1 MDRALHGFKKSLSDL
16 SDDELRQLLLE
27 TRSNRR
33 VVKQKTV
40 ERAQKA
46 AKEGTLTKAN
56 MRQTIRGLSAEQAA
70 ELLAALTG
78 GD

>member
-1 MDRALHGFKKSLSDL
+1 MDRALQGFKKSLSDL

-33 VVKQKTV
+33 VVKQKTI
-40 ERAQKA
+40 ERSQKA
-46 AKEGTLTKAN
+46 AKEGTLTKAT
-56 MRQTIRGLSAEQAA
+56 MRQTIKGLTAEQAA